1 MDDKSIA
8 NMAVLAGEIMLR
20 SGAETYR
27 VEDTIKHI
35 LDTAG
40 TSGAGSSSESRND
53 RTEQDSPVRTESLV
67 MLTGIIVTIERPG
80 QEAVTV
86 MRRVHD
92 RGTNM
97 HRIVE
102 VNEISRKYCAGELS
116 AEETWEKLKSIKGR
130 QYTVWMYNIATVLVP
145 AGFAPLFGGGLREIP
160 AAAAV
165 GVLLAVVMTVG
176 KRLRI
181 SSFILNM
188 ICAGGVAAAAMALK
202 VWNPALNMDTVIIS
216 GIMTLVPG
224 VAITNAIRDTL
235 RGDYISGGARALEA
249 FVTAAA
255 VAIGA
260 GVGIAAM
267 NVFWRGGGLL

>member
-1 MDDKSIA
+1 MSMDVKSIA

-40 TSGAGSSSESRND
+40 TAE
-53 RTEQDSPVRTESLV
+53 TEALV
-67 MLTGIIVTIERPG
+67 MLTGIIVTINRPG
-80 QEAVTV
+80 QDPVTI

-116 AEETWEKLKSIKGR
+116 AEETQQKLKNIKGR
-130 QYTVWMYNIATVLVP
+130 QYTVQ
-145 AGFAPLFGGGLREIP
+145 
-160 AAAAV
+160 
-165 GVLLAVVMTVG
+165 
-176 KRLRI
+176 I
-181 SSFILNM
+181 SSFILN
-188 ICAGGVAAAAMALK
+188 ILCTAGIAVTAAGLK
-202 VWNPALNMDTVIIS
+202 MWIPALNMDTVIIS
-216 GIMTLVPG
+216 CIMPLVPG

-260 GVGIAAM
+260 GVGMASM
-267 NVFWRGGGLL
+267 NLFLQGGGLW